1 MFKTENFTVRLFC
14 KEVHVD
20 KTPYLACLQSLIFLL
35 TYSLFQSILVC
46 LFTARLFCKEVRN
59 FLCIAYITSP

>member
-1 MFKTENFTVRLFC
+1 MFKTENFTARLFC
-14 KEVHVD
+14 KDVE
-20 KTPYLACLQSLIFLL
+20 KTLDLACLQSLIFLL
-35 TYSLFQSILVC
+35 TYSLFQSSLVC